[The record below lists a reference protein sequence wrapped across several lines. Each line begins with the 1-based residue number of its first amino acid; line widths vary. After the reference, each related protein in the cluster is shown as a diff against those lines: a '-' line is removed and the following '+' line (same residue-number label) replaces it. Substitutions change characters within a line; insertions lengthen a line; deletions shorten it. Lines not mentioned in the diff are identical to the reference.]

1 MTSKYYTRQ
10 CKNKA
15 FHPLYLALVNWNRF
29 QDDGKKRFG
38 KASRGKAR
46 APSHLDSLLVMGF
59 GYALS
64 EASVTR
70 LNLLLVANPSVFD
83 RPYSQPYTSE
93 NNACTQ
99 TCGRSPLESQ
109 VFFLATHPR
118 LKPSHRRPTRH

>member
-29 QDDGKKRFG
+29 QDDWKKRFG

-46 APSHLDSLLVMGF
+46 ARHIWTGFLIMGL

-64 EASVTR
+64 ESAS
-70 LNLLLVANPSVFD
+70 PD
-83 RPYSQPYTSE
+83 
-93 NNACTQ
+93 
-99 TCGRSPLESQ
+99 
-109 VFFLATHPR
+109 
-118 LKPSHRRPTRH
+118 